1 MEMGDLRIVTPSM
14 FEDSKYNNV
23 VSLHSLPTKI
33 GKFSHFSI
41 FFPKNDT
48 QRKGTETFS
57 LCETL
62 LYN

>member
-33 GKFSHFSI
+33 GKFSHFPI
-41 FFPKNDT
+41 FFRKN
-48 QRKGTETFS
+48 RHAKKRNRNIFS
-57 LCETL
+57 LR
-62 LYN
+62 NSFV